1 MGQIHQQLSW
11 NLFVLSDKVATK
23 DDFEEALD
31 DTFSQNNSF
40 FTEQIKDRRYPT
52 IVSEF
57 TGDILLVGI
66 NYNKKTKRHEC
77 HIKKWEK
84 TQGVAGENS
93 CSNTENSSSK
103 RENSRSIK
111 EEKIVGFC
119 SEPKSLEEIAAFM
132 GVKDKNFM
140 KKMYIDPILGT
151 RLRMTEPDS
160 LTSPTQKYVRILDG
174 SA

>member
-1 MGQIHQQLSW
+1 MIVELKYDGSAEGAIAQIR
-11 NLFVLSDKVATK
+11 
-23 DDFEEALD
+23 
-31 DTFSQNNSF
+31 
-40 FTEQIKDRRYPT
+40 DRRYPT
-52 IVSEF
+52 IVSEI